1 MKTRCKIAVVTLLA
15 LVPLAAA
22 AQPSSADDAARLARE
37 GLERLMGAL
46 GSVMSSIPQYS
57 APEILPNGDII
68 IRRKPKTDSPPEAPV
83 PPDQRKT

>member
-1 MKTRCKIAVVTLLA
+1 MNPGCKLAVVVLTALL
-15 LVPLAAA
+15 PLAAA
-22 AQPSSADDAARLARE
+22 AQPATTDEAARLARE
-37 GLERLMGAL
+37 ALERMMGAL

-68 IRRKPKTDSPPEAPV
+68 IRRKPRADSPPEAPV